1 MMSSGRL
8 PFSHLKPTFSRH
20 STTAATATATK
31 LRKKVFCVNGR
42 SPARRMNA
50 AIIAKPNADIM
61 IKPIALLFLESTDVF
76 LLFVVNFL
84 TASIVTHKLFRVAEK
99 SSVFR
104 VLKFFKKI

>member
-1 MMSSGRL
+1 
-8 PFSHLKPTFSRH
+8 
-20 STTAATATATK
+20 
-31 LRKKVFCVNGR
+31 
-42 SPARRMNA
+42 MNA

-76 LLFVVNFL
+76 LLFVVSFL